1 MTLRENKWVRRGVVE
16 TRLTRGDLKLK
27 GRGGDWIARI
37 DECKWLR
44 WSQEISSK
52 SLRFRE

>member
-27 GRGGDWIARI
+27 GRGGDWIPGKDR
-37 DECKWLR
+37 
-44 WSQEISSK
+44 
-52 SLRFRE
+52 